1 MTQRPRIGTLL
12 VAALILTGCGFQLRG
27 AGSMPDALAPLEL
40 DCSSDVP
47 TSLCGEVREQ
57 LDLFGLLAADGEEP
71 AHSLKL
77 VSYEQDRRTSALT
90 DRAAAAEYEVY
101 ASVGLRLVTADD
113 IPLLADTELSASEV
127 YRADEEQVLAGEREQ
142 QGIEAVLQQQLA
154 RQVTRRLTPFTE
166 ERILL
171 IREQHAEEEAREDD
185 NSGDGS

>member
-1 MTQRPRIGTLL
+1 MTQRLQSVTLL
-12 VAALILTGCGFQLRG
+12 VAALLLTGCGFQLRG

-40 DCSSDVP
+40 DCASEVP
-47 TSLCGEVREQ
+47 ASLCDDIRDQ
-57 LDLFGLLAADGEEP
+57 LDLFGLLAAEGEEP
-71 AHSLKL
+71 AHSLRL

-90 DRAAAAEYEVY
+90 DRAAAAEYEVR
-101 ASVGLRLVTADD
+101 ASVGLRLTTRDD

-142 QGIEAVLQQQLA
+142 QGIEGVLQQQLA

-171 IREQHAEEEAREDD
+171 IREQHSEETEREDD
-185 NSGDGS
+185 DNGDGS